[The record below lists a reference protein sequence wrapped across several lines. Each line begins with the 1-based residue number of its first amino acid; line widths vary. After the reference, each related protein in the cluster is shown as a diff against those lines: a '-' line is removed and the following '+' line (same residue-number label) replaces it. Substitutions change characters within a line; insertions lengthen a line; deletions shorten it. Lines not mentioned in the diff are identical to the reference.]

1 MGCEHRRQQLLQH
14 LGADIAIVPTAPQ
27 RQRNSDVL
35 YPYRPDSDFY
45 FLTHFAEPE
54 AIAVFAPG
62 AEEGDYILF
71 VRDSDPDKERWD
83 GHRAGVEGAVENYH
97 ADIAFPIAAAD
108 EIIPKLMKGK
118 ERVHSC
124 LTRYTDFDEQLLR
137 WIRSAKAFARS
148 GIKTPAEVIDI
159 GRTVHPLRLC
169 KQDDE
174 TQLLRE
180 AARISAQAHVQAM
193 QRCQP
198 GMMEYQIQAEIEYQF
213 RKNSCEPAYPSIVAS
228 GSNACILHYIESSR
242 QLGDGDLILIDAGA
256 ELDCYAAD
264 ITRTYPVNGTFSD
277 TQKQVYEVVLEAQR
291 QALEAAIPGNRYSDV
306 DAAATQALTQGLIDL
321 KILDGTLSE
330 ALETKAYRPYYMHRI
345 GHWLGL
351 DVHDVGDYHD
361 ADGASRTLE
370 PGMYMTIEP
379 GLYFSASD
387 ELDEKWHDI
396 GVRIEDDVLITADG
410 YEVTTE
416 AVPKS
421 VADIE
426 HLMSS

>member
-1 MGCEHRRQQLLQH
+1 MSREVRRRQLLQH
-14 LGADIAIVPTAPQ
+14 LGADIAILPTAPQ

-62 AEEGDYILF
+62 SEEGDYILF
-71 VRDSDPDKERWD
+71 VRESDPDKERWD
-83 GHRAGVEGAVENYH
+83 GRRAGVAGAVDNFQ
-97 ADIAFPIAAAD
+97 ADAAFPIAAAD

-124 LTRYTDFDEQLLR
+124 LTRYPDFDEQLIR
-137 WIRSAKAFARS
+137 WIRSAKGFARS
-148 GIKTPAEVIDI
+148 GARTPAEVIDI
-159 GRTVHPLRLC
+159 GRAIHPLRLR
-169 KQDDE
+169 KQADE
-174 TQLLRE
+174 MQLLRE
-180 AARISAQAHVQAM
+180 AAEISAQAHVQAM
-193 QRCQP
+193 QQCQP
-198 GMMEYQIQAEIEYQF
+198 GMMEYQIQAEIECQF
-213 RKNSCEPAYPSIVAS
+213 RKNNCVPAYPSIVAS

-242 QLGDGDLILIDAGA
+242 QLRDGDLILIDAGA
-256 ELDCYAAD
+256 ELDCHAAD
-264 ITRTYPVNGTFSD
+264 ITRTYPVSGTFSEA
-277 TQKQVYEVVLEAQR
+277 QKQVYEVVLEAQR
-291 QALEAAIPGNRYSDV
+291 QALEAAAPGHRYDAV

-321 KILDGTLSE
+321 KILDCTLSE

-361 ADGASRTLE
+361 ADGKSQTLE
-370 PGMYMTIEP
+370 SGMYMTIEP
-379 GLYFSASD
+379 GLYLSASA

-410 YEVTTE
+410 HEVTTQ
-416 AVPKS
+416 AAPKS